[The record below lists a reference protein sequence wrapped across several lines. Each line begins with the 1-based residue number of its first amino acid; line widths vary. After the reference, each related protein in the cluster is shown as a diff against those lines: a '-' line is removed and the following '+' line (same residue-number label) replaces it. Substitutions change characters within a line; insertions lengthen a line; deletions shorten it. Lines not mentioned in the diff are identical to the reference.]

1 MISLQQMTTHLPQ
14 NDGTVLL
21 LDKPSAWTSFDV
33 VKKVRSVLR
42 ARKVGHAGTLDP
54 MATGLLIICTERRT
68 REVDTFMGMDKEY
81 EAELTLGARTP
92 SFDADTPIQEQKG
105 VKGVTEDQ
113 VREVVA
119 SFVGAQEQTP
129 PMWSALKIDGRRLYK
144 LARRGETVPRKPRS
158 IVVHRIELMALELPV
173 VRCTITCSK
182 GTYVRAL
189 AEDIGLRLG
198 CGAYLSRLRRTRIG
212 PYHVDDA
219 LTIEQ
224 LVRLTDTTSTT
235 MS

>member
-1 MISLQQMTTHLPQ
+1 MTTEIPQ

-21 LDKPSAWTSFDV
+21 LDKPSTWTSFDV

-54 MATGLLIICTERRT
+54 MATGLLIIVTERRT

-105 VKGVTEDQ
+105 VEGVTEEQ

-129 PMWSALKIDGRRLYK
+129 PMWSALKVDGRRLYK

-158 IVVHRIELMALELPV
+158 IVVHRIEVTALELPV

-198 CGAYLSRLRRTRIG
+198 CGAYLSKLRRTRIG

-224 LVRLTDTTSTT
+224 LVSLTDATGTT